1 MLNRFIGAVL
11 CGILLLGIAGTAI
24 AQDEDSFFRE
34 QVVSKRD
41 AVILS
46 ALFPGLGQMTQGQ
59 KVRGVTMFLGEAVS
73 LVLFIN
79 ANENYKTKQNLYDR
93 DMGTYNAMAMTQ
105 GSSDNSARIM
115 FNDLKDQS
123 DELDNLNTMR
133 NTALIVAAG
142 VYAYNLFDAVFLS
155 SSTTESRRA
164 SFDSK
169 KLVVRSAM
177 IDRNPGIMLSKRF

>member
-1 MLNRFIGAVL
+1 MKRFLGAVL
-11 CGILLLGIAGTAI
+11 CWILLLSAAGTAI

-41 AVILS
+41 VVVLS

-59 KVRGVTMFLGEAVS
+59 KVKGVSLFLGEAVS
-73 LVLFIN
+73 LIMFIN
-79 ANENYKTKQNLYDR
+79 ANENYNTKQSLYDR
-93 DMGTYNAMAMTQ
+93 DMDTYKSLAKTQ
-105 GSSDNSARIM
+105 GSSDLSARAL
-115 FNDLKDQS
+115 FNDLKDQNN
-123 DELDNLNTMR
+123 ELDNLHTIR

-142 VYAYNLFDAVFLS
+142 VYAYNLFDAIFLS
-155 SSTTESRRA
+155 PSTTESRRA
-164 SFDSK
+164 SADSE

>member
-1 MLNRFIGAVL
+1 MLKRFFGAVL
-11 CGILLLGIAGTAI
+11 CGILLLSAAGTAI
-24 AQDEDSFFRE
+24 AQDEDSFFRD

-59 KVRGVTMFLGEAVS
+59 KVKGATMFLGEAVS

-79 ANENYKTKQNLYDR
+79 ANENYNTKQNLYDR
-93 DMGTYNAMAMTQ
+93 DMDSYKSLAMKQ
-105 GSSDNSARIM
+105 GSDADARAL

-123 DELDNLNTMR
+123 GDLDNLHTMR

-142 VYAYNLFDAVFLS
+142 VWAYNLFDAIFVS
-155 SSTTESRRA
+155 QSTTESRRA
-164 SFDSK
+164 SADSE